1 MNSLCDQQ
9 QPQLSQPQ
17 SQQQLQP
24 GEQPQL
30 QPPPIYHSQ
39 LRDPLKNVFNYLS
52 IRDLHSLCLVSKK
65 LNVQVEDYMRTV
77 CKHYRIGDHIQTHLQ
92 QQLMLKHDVQTLET
106 IGQQQQQQ
114 LQKQQQQ
121 QQQQQQLQQLQQ
133 QQSQQQN
140 QSPQHYKWLLTKWA
154 KVRRTFRKSVSEFK
168 MAHTEN
174 PSYIRK
180 EYDAML
186 DREVVGI
193 VKLR

>member
-9 QPQLSQPQ
+9 EPKLQSQQPQLQRPQSQPQ
-17 SQQQLQP
+17 
-24 GEQPQL
+24 EQPQL
-30 QPPPIYHSQ
+30 QLQQPPIYHSQ
-39 LRDPLKNVFNYLS
+39 LRDPLKDVFNYLS
-52 IRDLHSLCLVSKK
+52 VRDLHSLCLVSKK
-65 LNVQVEDYMRTV
+65 LNVQVEEYMRTV
-77 CKHYRIGDHIQTHLQ
+77 CKHYRIGARTQTHLQ
-92 QQLMLKHDVQTLET
+92 QQLMLKDDVQTLE
-106 IGQQQQQQ
+106 IIN
-114 LQKQQQQ
+114 QKPH
-121 QQQQQQLQQLQQ
+121 Q
-133 QQSQQQN
+133 QQSQPPQPSQSP
-140 QSPQHYKWLLTKWA
+140 QLQHLSPQHYKWLITKWA